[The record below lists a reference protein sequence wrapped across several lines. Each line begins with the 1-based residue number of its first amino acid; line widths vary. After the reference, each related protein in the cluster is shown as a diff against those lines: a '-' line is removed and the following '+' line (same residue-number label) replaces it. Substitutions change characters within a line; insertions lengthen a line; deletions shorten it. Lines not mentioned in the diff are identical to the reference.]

1 MVCCYATQLQAN
13 ETLHHLFELLRK
25 GHMANNNKSK
35 GTYHEKWFCKW
46 LEKIGIKNY
55 RVPLSGALGGEW
67 SGDIHLAMV
76 GRKLVGEVKYRDKS
90 NFPSPFTVLEGRDIA
105 FYKRKTGKPQTL
117 VIMSGEEFA
126 KIIQGESN
134 DRD

>member
-1 MVCCYATQLQAN
+1 VAN
-13 ETLHHLFELLRK
+13 K
-25 GHMANNNKSK
+25 NKNK
-35 GTYHEKWFCKW
+35 GTYHEKWFVDWLKSIGVACK
-46 LEKIGIKNY
+46 

-67 SGDIHLAMV
+67 SGDIHLTLD
-76 GRKLVGEVKYRDKS
+76 GQRWLVGEVKYRDKS

-126 KIIQGESN
+126 KIIQEKSWGQVEC
-134 DRD
+134 

>member
-1 MVCCYATQLQAN
+1 VAN
-13 ETLHHLFELLRK
+13 K
-25 GHMANNNKSK
+25 NKIK
-35 GTYHEKWFCKW
+35 GTYHEKWFVDW
-46 LEKIGIKNY
+46 LKSIGVEAK

-67 SGDIHLAMV
+67 SGDIHLTLDGQRWM
-76 GRKLVGEVKYRDKS
+76 VGEVKYRDKS

-105 FYKRKTGKPQTL
+105 FYKRRARTPQPQTL

-126 KIIQGESN
+126 KIIQGKSN

>member
-1 MVCCYATQLQAN
+1 
-13 ETLHHLFELLRK
+13 
-25 GHMANNNKSK
+25 MANKNKNK
-35 GTYHEKWFCKW
+35 GTYHEKWFVDWLKSIGVACK
-46 LEKIGIKNY
+46 

-67 SGDIHLAMV
+67 SGDIHLTLD
-76 GRKLVGEVKYRDKS
+76 GQRWLVGEVKYRDKS

-134 DRD
+134 DQD